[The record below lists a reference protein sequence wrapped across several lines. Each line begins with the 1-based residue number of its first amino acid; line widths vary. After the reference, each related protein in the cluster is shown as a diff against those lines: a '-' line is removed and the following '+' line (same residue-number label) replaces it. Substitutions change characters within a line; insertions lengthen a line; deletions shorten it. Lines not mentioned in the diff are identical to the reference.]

1 MFLLQGQCYKETP
14 LVVET
19 INFTIESL
27 AFQDRQ
33 LNGALSIWDI
43 KRSWLSIKLY
53 KIILL

>member
-27 AFQDRQ
+27 AFQDRH

-43 KRSWLSIKLY
+43 KRAWLSIKLY